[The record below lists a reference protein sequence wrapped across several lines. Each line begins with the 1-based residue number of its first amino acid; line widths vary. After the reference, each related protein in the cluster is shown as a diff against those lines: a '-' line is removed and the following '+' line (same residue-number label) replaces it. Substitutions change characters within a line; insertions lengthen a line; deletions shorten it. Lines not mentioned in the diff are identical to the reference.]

1 MKVAAMCVPLKPMNL
16 ASIVLAHFAE
26 VVTLKRY
33 KAMEEEKLIFHEC
46 RAAGLVFK
54 TVSDWTDWLKENKYD
69 INKPVA
75 EHYGFKYNIN
85 DVCINPH
92 IIERK
97 ADTGSYW
104 AVKTANTQYG
114 WIWGYDIS
122 ISSCGS
128 CAPAGYPSRYDKSAI
143 FYETEKNALH
153 DALSFIIRQM
163 ENRKQ
168 QTKDT
173 KVLAWIAKNERMN
186 IIHPQME
193 LFGEEV

>member
-1 MKVAAMCVPLKPMNL
+1 MA
-16 ASIVLAHFAE
+16 
-26 VVTLKRY
+26 
-33 KAMEEEKLIFHEC
+33 EEKLIFHEC

-54 TVSDWTDWLKENKYD
+54 TVSEWTDWLKENDYD
-69 INKPVA
+69 INKTMA
-75 EHYGFKYNIN
+75 EHDGFKYNIN

-92 IIERK
+92 IMERK

-122 ISSCGS
+122 ISCSGS
-128 CAPAGYPSRYDKSAI
+128 GAPACYPSRYDKSAI
-143 FYETEKNALH
+143 FYETEKQALQ

-173 KVLAWIAKNERMN
+173 KVLAWIAKKERMN

-193 LFGEEV
+193 LFGKEVDG